1 LRVYNR
7 AEIEKAVNPVAAID
21 AIAEGFAAFSKGN
34 VIAPPV
40 GYLSFKNPP
49 GEMHI
54 KYGYRLDDD
63 VFVVKIATGFY
74 ENPAHGLSSS
84 SGLQLICSAKTGSP
98 QALLLDEGYLTD
110 LRTAA
115 AGAVAAKYLAPR
127 NLRAIGIV
135 GSGIQAHLQ
144 LDLLR
149 HVTGCRRAVIWARD
163 PAKAR
168 SFNVDGFSIEV
179 ADSVSALCSQCNLV
193 VTTTPSREPLVSA
206 DAVRPGTHI
215 TAVGADSPGKQELES
230 ALFAKAAVL
239 AVDSRAQCFDHGDSV
254 HALNAKA
261 VPQSRFVELGEIIAG
276 AARGR
281 ESDEQISIADLTGLA
296 VQDIQIAK
304 LALRSL
310 ETSQAAAPLR

>member
-1 LRVYNR
+1 MVRVYNR
-7 AEIEKAVNPVAAID
+7 AEIEEAVNPVDAID
-21 AIAEGFAAFSKGN
+21 AIAEGFAAFSRGD
-34 VIAPPV
+34 VVVPPV
-40 GYLSFKNPP
+40 GYLAFKNPP

-74 ENPAHGLSSS
+74 ENPARGLSSS
-84 SGLQLICSAKTGSP
+84 SGLQLVFSAKTGFP

-127 NLRAIGIV
+127 NLHAIGIV

-149 HVTGCRRAVIWARD
+149 HVTGCRRAVVWARD

-168 SFNVDGFSIEV
+168 SFKVDGFSIDV
-179 ADSVSALCSQCNLV
+179 ADSVAALCSQCNLV

-206 DAVRPGTHI
+206 GAVRPGTHI
-215 TAVGADSPGKQELES
+215 TAVGADSPGKQELEAS
-230 ALFAKAAVL
+230 LFAKAAVL

-254 HALNAKA
+254 HALNSKA

-276 AARGR
+276 TARGR
-281 ESDEQISIADLTGLA
+281 ASDEQISIADLTGLA

-310 ETSQAAAPLR
+310 ETK

>member
-1 LRVYNR
+1 MRVYHR
-7 AEIEKAVNPVAAID
+7 AEIEKAVDPAAAID
-21 AIAEGFAAFSKGN
+21 AIADGFAAFSKGN
-34 VIAPPV
+34 VIVPPV
-40 GYLSFKNPP
+40 GHLEFKNPT

-84 SGLQLICSAKTGSP
+84 SGLLLVWSARTGFP

-115 AGAVAAKYLAPR
+115 AGAVAAKYLAPK

-149 HVTGCRRAVIWARD
+149 HVTQCRRAVIWARD

-168 SFNVDGFSIEV
+168 SFKVDGFSIEV
-179 ADSVSALCSQCNLV
+179 ADSVAALCGQCNLI
-193 VTTTPSREPLVSA
+193 VTTTPSREPLIA
-206 DAVRPGTHI
+206 AGDVRPGTHI
-215 TAVGADSPGKQELES
+215 TAVGADSPGKQELDAS
-230 ALFAKAAVL
+230 LFAKAVVL

-254 HALNAKA
+254 HALNSHL
-261 VPQSRFVELGEIIAG
+261 VEPSRFVELGEIIAG
-276 AARGR
+276 TARGR
-281 ESDEQISIADLTGLA
+281 TSEEQITIADLTGLA
-296 VQDIQIAK
+296 VQDIEIAK

-310 ETSQAAAPLR
+310 E

>member
-1 LRVYNR
+1 
-7 AEIEKAVNPVAAID
+7 
-21 AIAEGFAAFSKGN
+21 
-34 VIAPPV
+34 
-40 GYLSFKNPP
+40 
-49 GEMHI
+49 MHI

-74 ENPAHGLSSS
+74 ENPKRGLSSS
-84 SGLQLICSAKTGSP
+84 SGLQLVCSAKTGFS

-115 AGAVAAKYLAPR
+115 AGAVAAKYLAPKT
-127 NLRAIGIV
+127 LRAIGIV

-168 SFNVDGFSIEV
+168 SFKVDGFSIEV
-179 ADSVSALCSQCNLV
+179 ADSVAALCSQCNLV
-193 VTTTPSREPLVSA
+193 VTTTHREPLVSA
-206 DAVRPGTHI
+206 GATRHPYHSGRAGQPRQAGTRGVAV
-215 TAVGADSPGKQELES
+215 
-230 ALFAKAAVL
+230 AKAAVL

-254 HALNAKA
+254 RA
-261 VPQSRFVELGEIIAG
+261 ELENSATEPLRGIG
-276 AARGR
+276 RDHRRHCARPR
-281 ESDEQISIADLTGLA
+281 ERETNLDRGSDWTL

-310 ETSQAAAPLR
+310 ETK